1 LKNSD
6 KERVTGDRLKPCSY
20 SKLITYHLVAALES
34 HQITRR
40 AERDA
45 RGADCFKRSSDY
57 LSEGDKTNMP
67 VKKYLKES
75 IKLGDKELT
84 VETGRVAKQADGS
97 VVIRYGDTML
107 LVAAVGAPHT
117 REGIDFF
124 PLTVEYRE
132 ANYAAGRIPGNY
144 FRREGRPTEK
154 ETLTSRLIDRP
165 CRPLFTEGYKN
176 ETQVIASVISADP
189 DNNPDVIA
197 ITGASCALYLSDIPF
212 PNPIAGV
219 RVGLIDGRYIINP
232 TYDETRESR
241 LNLIVAGTEEAIVM
255 VEAGASE
262 VSEEIMVEALMLA
275 HKEINR
281 LCRWQRELYKALDIQ
296 KRAVEAPA
304 LNEEMLGE
312 IERNYSDRLRA
323 SLDTTQQE
331 KRASYAAV
339 DALKKEVVDSYPED
353 QPEKRQMAKKIFDH
367 LKETI
372 FRDDILN
379 KRRRPD
385 GRRFSEIRPIT
396 CEVGWLPRV
405 HGSALFTRG
414 ETQALVTTTLGT
426 KDDEQ
431 FMDDLEKGEV
441 KRRFLLHYNFPHYS
455 VGEVGRFGSS
465 SRREI
470 GHGALARR
478 SIEGVL
484 PDESQF
490 PYTIRIVSDITESN
504 GSSSMASICG
514 GILSLMD
521 AGVPLKAPVAGV
533 AMGLVMEGN
542 KYAILSDIAGAE
554 DHYGDMDFKV
564 AGTREGITAL
574 QMDIKISGIN
584 ASILAEALEQAK
596 KGRLHILDAMEKTI
610 AEPREDIAP
619 YAPRIIQIKINPDKI
634 REVIGPG
641 GKIIRA
647 LVEETGAKIDV
658 EDDGTISIA
667 SADGA
672 AAQAAIDRIR
682 GITAEAEI
690 GQTYLGTVSRI
701 VDFGAFVEIFPGTDG
716 LLHISEIADRR
727 VKDVRDEL
735 KEGQQIMVK
744 CIGKE
749 GNKIKLS
756 RKAILRDEQ
765 QKAEAAGAGDGE

>member
-1 LKNSD
+1 M
-6 KERVTGDRLKPCSY
+6 T
-20 SKLITYHLVAALES
+20 
-34 HQITRR
+34 
-40 AERDA
+40 
-45 RGADCFKRSSDY
+45 
-57 LSEGDKTNMP
+57 

-75 IKLGDKELT
+75 IKLGDQELT

-97 VVIRYGDTML
+97 VIIKYGDTML
-107 LVAAVGAPHT
+107 LVAAVAAASP

-132 ANYAAGRIPGNY
+132 STSAAGRIPGNY
-144 FRREGRPTEK
+144 FRREGRPGEK
-154 ETLTSRLIDRP
+154 EIITCRMIDRP
-165 CRPLFTEGYKN
+165 CRPLFAEGFRN
-176 ETQVIASVISADP
+176 ETQVIASVISADT
-189 DNNPDVIA
+189 DNNPDVLA

-212 PNPIAGV
+212 MNPIAGV
-219 RVGLIDGRYIINP
+219 RIGLIEGRYIVNP
-232 TYDETRESR
+232 TYDEVRESR
-241 LNLIVAGTEEAIVM
+241 LNLVVAGTEEAIVM

-262 VSEEIMVEALMLA
+262 VSEEIMLEALMLA

-281 LCRWQRELYKALDIQ
+281 LCRWQKELYKALDIQ
-296 KRAVEAPA
+296 KREVVTTPMDQ
-304 LNEEMLGE
+304 EMLGE
-312 IERNYSDRLRA
+312 TQRNYGDRLRA
-323 SLDTTQQE
+323 ALDTTSKE
-331 KRASYAAV
+331 KRDSYAAV
-339 DALKKEVVDSYPED
+339 DALKKEVVESYPDD
-353 QPEKRQMAKKIFDH
+353 QPEQRSKAKKVFDH

-379 KRRRPD
+379 NRRRPD
-385 GRRFSEIRPIT
+385 GRRFSEIRPIS

-414 ETQALVTTTLGT
+414 ETQAMVTTTLGT
-426 KDDEQ
+426 KEDEQ
-431 FMDDLEKGEV
+431 FIDDIEKGEV

-470 GHGALARR
+470 GHGVLARR
-478 SIEGVL
+478 AIEPVL
-484 PDESQF
+484 PDASEF
-490 PYTIRIVSDITESN
+490 PYTLRIVADITESN
-504 GSSSMASICG
+504 GSSSMATVCG

-542 KYAILSDIAGAE
+542 KYAILTDIAGAE

-564 AGTREGITAL
+564 TGTKDGITAL
-574 QMDIKISGIN
+574 QMDIKIGGIN
-584 ASILAEALEQAK
+584 ATIMAEALEQAR
-596 KGRLHILDAMEKTI
+596 KGRLHILGVMTQAI
-610 AEPREDIAP
+610 AEPREEISLH
-619 YAPRIIQIKINPDKI
+619 APRIIQIKINPDKI
-634 REVIGPG
+634 RDVIGPG
-641 GKIIRA
+641 GKMIRA

-658 EDDGTISIA
+658 SDDGTISIA
-667 SADGA
+667 TSSGEA
-672 AAQAAIDRIR
+672 AEAAVARIR

-690 GQTYLGTVSRI
+690 GQTYMGTVSRI
-701 VDFGAFVEIFPGTDG
+701 VDFGAFVEVFPGTDG

-735 KEGQQIMVK
+735 KEGQQILVK

-756 RKAILRDEQ
+756 RKAVLRDEGRQ
-765 QKAEAAGAGDGE
+765 TEAATSGDSD

>member
-1 LKNSD
+1 MSV
-6 KERVTGDRLKPCSY
+6 R
-20 SKLITYHLVAALES
+20 
-34 HQITRR
+34 
-40 AERDA
+40 
-45 RGADCFKRSSDY
+45 
-57 LSEGDKTNMP
+57 
-67 VKKYLKES
+67 KYLKES
-75 IKLGDKELT
+75 IRLGDKELT

-107 LVAAVGAPHT
+107 LVAAVGAQT
-117 REGIDFF
+117 EREGIDFF

-132 ANYAAGRIPGNY
+132 SNYAAGRIPGNY
-144 FRREGRPTEK
+144 FRREGRPNEK
-154 ETLTSRLIDRP
+154 EVLTCRLIDRP
-165 CRPLFTEGYKN
+165 CRPLFAEGYKN
-176 ETQVIASVISADP
+176 ETQVIATVISADP

-197 ITGASCALYLSDIPF
+197 ITGTSCALYLSDIPF
-212 PNPIAGV
+212 LQPIAGV
-219 RVGLIDGRYIINP
+219 RIGLIEGRYVVNP
-232 TYDETRESR
+232 TYDEVRDSR

-255 VEAGASE
+255 VEAGAQE

-281 LCRWQRELYKALDIQ
+281 LCRWQKELYKALEVQ
-296 KRAVEAPA
+296 KREVVPPV
-304 LNEEMLGE
+304 LNEEMMGE
-312 IERNYSDRLRA
+312 IARNYGDRLQSA
-323 SLDTTQQE
+323 LDTSNQD

-339 DALKKEVVDSYPED
+339 DALKKEVVESYPED
-353 QPEKRQMAKKIFDH
+353 QIETRQMAKKIFDH

-379 KRRRPD
+379 NRRRPD
-385 GRRFSEIRPIT
+385 GRRFGEIRPIT

-414 ETQALVTTTLGT
+414 ETQAMVTTTLGT
-426 KDDEQ
+426 KEDEQ

-478 SIEGVL
+478 AIEVVL
-484 PDESQF
+484 PDDSEF
-490 PYTIRIVSDITESN
+490 PYTLRIVSDITESN

-514 GILSLMD
+514 GVLSLLD

-533 AMGLVMEGN
+533 AMGLVMEGH
-542 KYAILSDIAGAE
+542 KYAILTDIAGAE

-564 AGTREGITAL
+564 AGTRDGITAL
-574 QMDIKISGIN
+574 QMDIKVGGIN
-584 ASILAEALEQAK
+584 AQIMADALQQAK
-596 KGRLHILDAMEKTI
+596 KGRLHILDAMAQAI
-610 AEPREDIAP
+610 SEPRASISP
-619 YAPRIIQIKINPDKI
+619 FAPRIIQIKINPDKI
-634 REVIGPG
+634 RDVIGPG
-641 GKIIRA
+641 GKVIRA

-658 EDDGTISIA
+658 SDDGTISIA
-667 SADGA
+667 TADGEA
-672 AAQAAIDRIR
+672 AEAAVNRIR
-682 GITAEAEI
+682 GLTAEAEI
-690 GQTYLGTVSRI
+690 GQTYVGTVSRI

-727 VKDVRDEL
+727 IKDVRDEL
-735 KEGQQIMVK
+735 REGQQIIVK
-744 CIGKE
+744 CIAKE

-756 RKAILRDEQ
+756 RKAVLREEAN
-765 QKAEAAGAGDGE
+765 KAEAAGGTNGD

>member
-1 LKNSD
+1 M
-6 KERVTGDRLKPCSY
+6 
-20 SKLITYHLVAALES
+20 A
-34 HQITRR
+34 
-40 AERDA
+40 
-45 RGADCFKRSSDY
+45 
-57 LSEGDKTNMP
+57 

-75 IKLGDKELT
+75 IKVGDRDLT
-84 VETGRVAKQADGS
+84 VETGKVAKQADGS
-97 VVIRYGDTML
+97 VVIRYGDTMVL
-107 LVAAVGAPHT
+107 CAAVGAFSP
-117 REGIDFF
+117 REGADFF

-132 ANYAAGRIPGNY
+132 SNYAAGRIPGNY
-144 FRREGRPTEK
+144 FRREGRPNEK
-154 ETLTSRLIDRP
+154 EVLTSRLIDRP
-165 CRPLFTEGYKN
+165 CRPLFAEGYKN

-189 DNNPDVIA
+189 DNNPDVVA

-212 PNPIAGV
+212 LNPIAGV
-219 RVGLIDGRYIINP
+219 RIGLVDGRYIVNP
-232 TYDETRESR
+232 TYDEVRDSR

-281 LCRWQRELYKALDIQ
+281 ICRWQKELYKALEIQ
-296 KRAVEAPA
+296 KREVTSEAY
-304 LNEEMLGE
+304 NEEMLGE
-312 IERNYSDRLRA
+312 IERNYSERLRNA
-323 SLDTTQQE
+323 LDTTNQE
-331 KRASYAAV
+331 KRDSYAAV
-339 DALKKEVVDSYPED
+339 DALKKEVVEGYTED
-353 QPEKRQMAKKIFDH
+353 EPEKRRMAKMIFDH

-385 GRRFSEIRPIT
+385 GRRFSEIRPIS

-414 ETQALVTTTLGT
+414 ETQAIVTATLGT
-426 KDDEQ
+426 KEDEQ
-431 FMDDLEKGEV
+431 YMDDLEKGEV

-478 SIEGVL
+478 ALEAVL
-484 PDESQF
+484 PDDADF
-490 PYTIRIVSDITESN
+490 PYTLRIVSDITESN
-504 GSSSMASICG
+504 GSSSMASVCG
-514 GILSLMD
+514 GTLSLMD

-542 KYAILSDIAGAE
+542 KYAILTDIAGAE

-564 AGTREGITAL
+564 TGTHEGITAL
-574 QMDIKISGIN
+574 QMDIKIAGIN
-584 ASILAEALEQAK
+584 AQILAEALEQAK
-596 KGRLHILDAMEKTI
+596 KGRLFILGVMEQTI
-610 AEPREDIAP
+610 AEPRTAISAH
-619 YAPRIIQIKINPDKI
+619 APRIVQIKINPDKI
-634 REVIGPG
+634 RDVIGPG
-641 GKIIRA
+641 GKMIRSI
-647 LVEETGAKIDV
+647 VEETGAKIDV
-658 EDDGTISIA
+658 SDDGTISIA
-667 SADGA
+667 SSNSENTE
-672 AAQAAIDRIR
+672 AAINKIR
-682 GITAEAEI
+682 GLTAEAEV

-735 KEGQQIMVK
+735 REGQQILVK

-756 RKAILRDEQ
+756 RKAVLRDEQ
-765 QKAEAAGAGDGE
+765 KQADAASAGELG